1 MDKIENSPEG
11 TKIELIQSD
20 GRDFFS
26 ISYASEETMETP
38 FGTWPKRSFSA
49 GNHDYLLAVETF
61 CKTLE
66 SNGYNFETKIW
77 Q

>member
-1 MDKIENSPEG
+1 MDKIENFPEG
-11 TKIELIQSD
+11 TRIELIQSD
-20 GRDFFS
+20 GRDFSS

-49 GNHDYLLAVETF
+49 GNSDYEKCLNDF
-61 CKTLE
+61 ISTLK
-66 SNGYNFETKIW
+66 SNGYNFETNIW